1 MDLRDVV
8 SEYRYEQDFADGEG
22 QVRIVFADYAVRG
35 DTRVLLHV
43 EADPALRGTGASGR
57 FMQALA
63 EHARAQRLKLYPQC
77 GYARTWLQRHPE
89 FKDVSEF

>member
-8 SEYRYEQDFADGEG
+8 SEHRYEQDFADGEG

-63 EHARAQRLKLYPQC
+63 EHARAEGLKLYPQC